1 MRWEKRGPPRISE
14 ALFGLPASNYNRDAA
29 PVRREPRPQESK
41 SQTLLARGKNGKANL
56 MVSTPVLTAL
66 VSLGG
71 LAGVLAWRVREGRTA
86 VTLKKIV
93 MPPLGMATGFCMFF
107 YPPCR
112 VPFLWGLAAFLIGAI
127 VLAYPLLLTSDLH
140 WHDGEIRM
148 KRSSMFFT
156 VIIVLALIRWAARG
170 YFDSFLSLEQTGA
183 IFYLLAFGMI
193 LRWRAKL
200 LLAYRALTAGPSLPV
215 PTPEQAAAD

>member
-1 MRWEKRGPPRISE
+1 MPS
-14 ALFGLPASNYNRDAA
+14 F
-29 PVRREPRPQESK
+29 
-41 SQTLLARGKNGKANL
+41 
-56 MVSTPVLTAL
+56 MVSKAVLTAVMSIVGL
-66 VSLGG
+66 V
-71 LAGVLAWRVREGRTA
+71 GVLMWRVREGRTV

-107 YPPCR
+107 YPPTR
-112 VPFLWGLAAFLIGAI
+112 VPVLWGLAAFVIGA
-127 VLAYPLLLTSDLH
+127 VLFAYPLLLTSDLH
-140 WHDGEIRM
+140 RENGEIRM
-148 KRSSMFFT
+148 KRSSAFFA

-200 LLAYRALTAGPSLPV
+200 FFAYRALTSGTALAQP
-215 PTPEQAAAD
+215 AAEGD